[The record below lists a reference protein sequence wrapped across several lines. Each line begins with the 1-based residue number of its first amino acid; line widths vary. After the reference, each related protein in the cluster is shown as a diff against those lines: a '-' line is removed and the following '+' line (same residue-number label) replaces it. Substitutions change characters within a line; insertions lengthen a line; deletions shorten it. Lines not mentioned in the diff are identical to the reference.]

1 VCVGFVFGDFLIP
14 YDIYMENNKRISI
27 FIDGGNFHHLAIK
40 KIGITEN
47 EFNFESFVDFLKEN
61 NTISENGKRFY
72 IGTVREKEGD
82 EASKKSM
89 AKQTSLF
96 AELKKYQWKL
106 RTSKLKTR
114 TETITVD
121 HRMQEYK
128 RIQKIRIKE
137 IVYERKR
144 EKGIDVML
152 ATDLIVGAVEDVYDI
167 AIIISSDADL
177 IPAIKWVRETK
188 NKQIIYIG
196 FSIADKDNQN
206 NSSRPLSSMIQN
218 TDFQRVL
225 VEADLV
231 RFIKQ
236 DL

>member
-1 VCVGFVFGDFLIP
+1 
-14 YDIYMENNKRISI
+14 MENKRISI

-47 EFNFESFVDFLKEN
+47 EFDFEAFVNFLKEN
-61 NTISENGKRFY
+61 NAIAENGKRFY

-82 EASKKSM
+82 EASKRSM

-96 AELKKYQWKL
+96 AELKKYHWQL
-106 RTSKLKTR
+106 GTSKLKTR
-114 TETITVD
+114 IETITVD

-128 RIQKIRIKE
+128 KIQGIGIQE

-152 ATDLIVGAVEDVYDI
+152 ATDLIVGAVEDSYDT
-167 AIIISSDADL
+167 AIVISSDADL
-177 IPAIKWVRETK
+177 LPAIKWVREAK
-188 NKQIIYIG
+188 KKQVVYVG
-196 FSIADKDNQN
+196 FSIADKNN
-206 NSSRPLSSMIQN
+206 EKNSSRPLSSMIQN

-225 VEADLV
+225 VETDLSP
-231 RFIKQ
+231 FIKSIKK
-236 DL
+236 